1 MRLRE
6 FSQTDFV
13 TVNSEL
19 NPKLWQGGRL
29 DGKVRL
35 KLLQIARAFV
45 DFVGIDLDVK
55 DYTITGSNANYT
67 WSKYSDLDLHV
78 IIEGEVDISVDNKFL
93 DTTGTGGI
101 VGEMALID
109 SRPRSATAIAKTE
122 CKLVPIDQKQFTFLV
137 QQTPNFAINVMKIMV
152 ERIRK
157 LDALVLANQ

>member
-1 MRLRE
+1 MMTTINL
-6 FSQTDFV
+6 FNNAKDFV
-13 TVNSEL
+13 IVPAGQAIFE
-19 NPKLWQGGRL
+19 KGG
-29 DGKVRL
+29 
-35 KLLQIARAFV
+35 IA
-45 DFVGIDLDVK
+45 DFM
-55 DYTITGSNANYT
+55 Y
-67 WSKYSDLDLHV
+67 V